1 MPLEV
6 KDLSVFL
13 ASGEVVTEHISFQIE
28 KGKMLSIVGSSGAG
42 KTTICKA
49 IMGLLGSTYKATGE
63 VWFQGKNLLSLSKK
77 ECQKIYGKEICF
89 IMQNPMTAFNPS
101 LRVGK
106 QLEKTFLQHH
116 ARTSKDEMFSLFDK
130 TLRQLGLEDT
140 ERILKSYPFTLSG
153 GMLQRLMITAALIN
167 QPQIL
172 VADEA
177 TTAID
182 ACNRVELMKELK
194 SLWNFVRNPNYWGE
208 EPEVDSFSIKNIP
221 DNDAKILALKNGEI
235 DFISGI
241 KNVSAESYDEI
252 SQTEGFGAKIDEK
265 ALQTYYVGYNLNDTI
280 FGDQVIRE
288 AISDAIDKDAVV
300 ESIYGGLHGKAD
312 TFFSSDLPYCDVEQ
326 ATTTF
331 DIDAANKLLDEAGYT
346 DSDGDGIREKDG
358 TKISADFLYQ
368 TGSASD
374 DNLAVYICDQAK
386 KIGIELTPN
395 SAVMM
400 DWYAMVQGGQY
411 GLTIFKTQG
420 GFYDPANVV
429 TNINPQTSMDPILML
444 IGTTKPE
451 MAELVSELDASTDET
466 RIQEI
471 YNTILTTI
479 ADENLTTPL
488 VYMHQLAI
496 YSDKVKDYTFPMD
509 SNFTSIQNIKV
520 K

>member
-13 ASGEVVTEHISFQIE
+13 ASGEVVTENISFQIE

-194 SLWNFVRNPNYWGE
+194 SLCKEGMSILFVTHDLRAVSYSDQLLIMNHG
-208 EPEVDSFSIKNIP
+208 
-221 DNDAKILALKNGEI
+221 KI
-235 DFISGI
+235 
-241 KNVSAESYDEI
+241 
-252 SQTEGFGAKIDEK
+252 
-265 ALQTYYVGYNLNDTI
+265 
-280 FGDQVIRE
+280 
-288 AISDAIDKDAVV
+288 V
-300 ESIYGGLHGKAD
+300 ESGETKSIIENPKQEY
-312 TFFSSDLPYCDVEQ
+312 TEY
-326 ATTTF
+326 
-331 DIDAANKLLDEAGYT
+331 LLNACRLER
-346 DSDGDGIREKDG
+346 RE
-358 TKISADFLYQ
+358 
-368 TGSASD
+368 
-374 DNLAVYICDQAK
+374 
-386 KIGIELTPN
+386 
-395 SAVMM
+395 
-400 DWYAMVQGGQY
+400 
-411 GLTIFKTQG
+411 
-420 GFYDPANVV
+420 
-429 TNINPQTSMDPILML
+429 LM
-444 IGTTKPE
+444 
-451 MAELVSELDASTDET
+451 
-466 RIQEI
+466 
-471 YNTILTTI
+471 
-479 ADENLTTPL
+479 
-488 VYMHQLAI
+488 
-496 YSDKVKDYTFPMD
+496 
-509 SNFTSIQNIKV
+509 
-520 K
+520 